1 MLKLSLFKNK
11 HSFLFFGCLLLI
23 GLSACSK
30 KDVDIP
36 TDVIPKDSMV
46 FIMMDIHLAEAAVKT
61 AAADSNYKP
70 NIRTYYDLIYKKYN
84 TTDSNF
90 NKSLK
95 FYTDNP
101 ALLEQIY
108 QKIAEEMSR
117 KEAEVFKQQ

>member
-1 MLKLSLFKNK
+1 MLKQSLFKNK
-11 HSFLFFGCLLLI
+11 HSNLFYGCLLFI
-23 GLSACSK
+23 SLSACTKNST
-30 KDVDIP
+30 DIP
-36 TDVIPKDSMV
+36 SDIIPKDSMV
-46 FIMMDIHLAEAAVKT
+46 YIMMDVHLAEAAVKT
-61 AAADSNYKP
+61 AAADTNYKL
-70 NIRTYYDLIYKKYN
+70 NIRTYYDHIYKKYN

-101 ALLEQIY
+101 ELLEQIY

>member
-1 MLKLSLFKNK
+1 
-11 HSFLFFGCLLLI
+11 
-23 GLSACSK
+23 
-30 KDVDIP
+30 
-36 TDVIPKDSMV
+36 
-46 FIMMDIHLAEAAVKT
+46 MMDIHLAEAAVKT
-61 AAADSNYKP
+61 AAADSNYKL

-95 FYTDNP
+95 FYTDN
-101 ALLEQIY
+101 LLEQIY